1 MIDAII
7 VSIKYAIIFL
17 MAIYTYES
25 FRAIKNIKNE
35 KDIVKQKKFCFKQ
48 SFLFFIIHGLMY
60 TSIYLHT
67 FQDKI
72 IIFYGAQL
80 IYFLL
85 LIEISKLYCK
95 YHNRQLLN
103 VMSMMLMIGF
113 VMLTRLSI
121 DKAYRQFLFCVIATI
136 MASAISYIMK
146 KIKNLREYHYIFAII
161 GIGALCV
168 VYAIGRVTYGA
179 KLSIDLGFV
188 SIQPSEFVKITYIMF
203 LSGLLH
209 KVQNWKTIL
218 LSGILAGIHIVV
230 LVLSSDLGTAL
241 IFSVAYIF
249 ILYMST
255 GKLYYLF
262 GGLSLGSAAAYL
274 GYKLFY
280 HVQVR
285 VAAWLNP
292 WPIIDDKGYQI
303 TQSLFAIG
311 TGGLFGLGLFEGIP
325 NSIPV
330 VDQDFIFSAISEE
343 LGVFFAICLIM
354 LSLNVFLIFIN
365 TALKCQDIYYRLLC
379 AGLAVIYGFQVF
391 LTIGGAIKMIPSTG
405 VTYPLISYG
414 GSSLVST
421 IFMFFIIQ
429 GVKINEKQQ

>member
-365 TALKCQDIYYRLLC
+365 TALKCQDNYYRLLC

>member
-136 MASAISYIMK
+136 MASGISYIMK

-365 TALKCQDIYYRLLC
+365 TALKCQDNYYRLLC